1 MKIRTQVTSPI
12 ADKAQHGNMEFLLI
26 NHPLDCPICDKGGEC
41 PLQNQALS
49 HGYAESRFTDEK
61 RTYPKPINISAN
73 VLLDRERCV
82 LCARC
87 TRFSE
92 QIAGDPFIALIER
105 GVLQQV
111 GIYEREPFESYF
123 SGNTIQI
130 CPVGALTSAAYRFRS
145 RPFDLVSTP
154 SIAEHDAC
162 GSAIRVDHRRGV
174 VMRRLAGD
182 DPDVNE
188 EWITDKDRF
197 AHRYG
202 DGDDRLTRPLVR
214 DLRQAQDRLCS
225 GRPPGRRPSTWP
237 SQGLKAAGSAVGV
250 LTGGRLT
257 LEDAYGYAKFARAV
271 LGTNNIDF
279 RARQHSSEEA
289 DFLAHVVAGTGHN
302 VSFADLEN
310 ASSVLLVCLEPE
322 EEAGMIFL
330 RLRKAFRK
338 KGLVSWTLAP
348 YASNG
353 VRKMGTQVI
362 PCAPGDEASL
372 LDELYPATG
381 MTDDQQAEIT
391 LDANSVIL
399 VGERAAGLS
408 GTFSACHRL
417 AERTG
422 ARLAWVPRRAGD
434 RGAVEAGCLPNLL
447 PGGRPVADAAARV
460 DVQTTWG
467 SESLSSL
474 EGRDAD
480 EILIGAADAELKALI
495 VAGVDPNDFVDPQAV
510 LEGLEAV
517 GFLISLETRV
527 SAVTERANVVFPVS
541 LMHERSGTFVNW
553 EGRRRPFGVVIE
565 PPNDMPDLRVLAALA
580 DALGSDLGFR
590 TPAEARAELDELDIW
605 EGERSEAP
613 DYAAGE
619 PAAPSGT
626 SALLATWRMAIDD
639 SRAVAGEPY
648 LQATART
655 PEARMSPSTAASA
668 GIGTVAMISNDR
680 GTITLPAV
688 VDPEMVDGVV
698 WLPSRAPGLGIP
710 QHLAASAGDL
720 VTIGPGISTC
730 ALSSTKRPFDR
741 RSPELVGGLRGRSG
755 GKPMNLLVAAMD
767 LEVFFNEQWWVVLL
781 KALFAFVVLLVL
793 TLFTIWYER
802 RVVARMQHRMGPNM
816 NGPFGLLQSLA
827 DGMKLMFKED
837 FTPTAAD
844 KVVFILAPFVVAI
857 PGVHCLRGDPDGR
870 AGAGTVHRH
879 HHAAAA
885 DRPAGVGAVHRGGRL
900 DRRLRHRARRLVV
913 RVDVLAARR
922 AALQRADDLLRGR
935 DGPGA
940 GRGLPVRRLDVH
952 LGDRGQAS
960 RAGDGFRH
968 TALVCGATAAVV
980 RDLPDLDGRRDQPG
994 AVRPP
999 RGRGRAGRRL
1009 PHRVLLAEV
1018 RPVLPGRVHQHGHRL
1033 RAGHH
1038 AVPRRLARAVAVQP
1052 ACPAPTAGYW
1062 GFLWFVG
1069 KVLVFIFI
1077 FIWLR
1082 GTLPR
1087 LRYDQFMGFGWK
1099 LADPD
1104 LAGLD
1109 RHGRDLEDG
1118 SARGMVQRPRILDR
1132 CRRGVC
1138 RAGRPGVLRRPGGAG
1153 RG

>member
-1 MKIRTQVTSPI
+1 MTVTASGAAPSSAVEQREDLITLTIDDIEVSVPKGTLVIRAAELIGVEIPRFCDHPLLEPVGACRQCLVEVPDGGTGRPIPKPQASCTLEVAPGMKIKTQVTSPI
-12 ADKAQHGNMEFLLI
+12 ADKAQHGNIEFLLI

-111 GIYEREPFESYF
+111 GIYEREPLESYF

-145 RPFDLVSTP
+145 RPFDLMSTP

-214 DLRQAQDRLCS
+214 DGGVLRPAS
-225 GRPPGRRPSTWP
+225 WP
-237 SQGLKAAGSAVGV
+237 EAIDVAVQGLKEAGSSVGV

-257 LEDAYGYAKFARAV
+257 MEDAYGYSKFARAV

-289 DFLAHVVAGTGHN
+289 DFLAHAIAGTGHT

-330 RLRKAFRK
+330 RLRKASQKRH
-338 KGLVSWTLAP
+338 LASWTLAP

-353 VRKMGTQVI
+353 VRKMGTRLI
-362 PCAPGDEASL
+362 SCAPGSEASL
-372 LDELYPATG
+372 LDQLYPVSGDTN
-381 MTDDQQAEIT
+381 DQLAEIV
-391 LDANSVIL
+391 LDENAVIL

-447 PGGRPVADAAARV
+447 PGGRLVADAAARV
-460 DVQTTWG
+460 DTQTTWG
-467 SESLSSL
+467 SESLPSL

-480 EILIGAADAELKALI
+480 EILIGAGDAELQALL
-495 VAGVDPNDFVDPQAV
+495 VAGVDPNDFVDPGAV

-527 SAVTERANVVFPVS
+527 SLVTERANVVFPVS
-541 LMHERSGTFVNW
+541 LMHQRAGTFVNW
-553 EGRRRPFGVVIE
+553 EGRRRYFDVVIE
-565 PPNDMPDLRVLAALA
+565 PPNDMSDLRVLAALA

-590 TPAEARAELDELDIW
+590 TAVEARAELDELGVW
-605 EGERSEAP
+605 EGQPGEPP
-613 DYAAGE
+613 DYSAGE
-619 PAAPSGT
+619 PAEPNGT
-626 SALLATWRMAIDD
+626 TAVLATWRMALDE
-639 SRAVAGEPY
+639 SRAMDGEPY
-648 LQATART
+648 LQATARAA
-655 PEARMSPSTAASA
+655 EARISPGTAARA
-668 GIGTVAMISNDR
+668 GISSVAVISNDR
-680 GTITLPAV
+680 GAITLPAV
-688 VDPEMVDGVV
+688 VDPEIIDGVV

-710 QHLAASAGDL
+710 QHLAATAGDL
-720 VTIGPGISTC
+720 VTIGPG
-730 ALSSTKRPFDR
+730 D
-741 RSPELVGGLRGRSG
+741 EL
-755 GKPMNLLVAAMD
+755 
-767 LEVFFNEQWWVVLL
+767 
-781 KALFAFVVLLVL
+781 
-793 TLFTIWYER
+793 
-802 RVVARMQHRMGPNM
+802 
-816 NGPFGLLQSLA
+816 
-827 DGMKLMFKED
+827 
-837 FTPTAAD
+837 
-844 KVVFILAPFVVAI
+844 
-857 PGVHCLRGDPDGR
+857 
-870 AGAGTVHRH
+870 
-879 HHAAAA
+879 
-885 DRPAGVGAVHRGGRL
+885 
-900 DRRLRHRARRLVV
+900 
-913 RVDVLAARR
+913 
-922 AALQRADDLLRGR
+922 
-935 DGPGA
+935 
-940 GRGLPVRRLDVH
+940 
-952 LGDRGQAS
+952 
-960 RAGDGFRH
+960 
-968 TALVCGATAAVV
+968 AT
-980 RDLPDLDGRRDQPG
+980 
-994 AVRPP
+994 
-999 RGRGRAGRRL
+999 
-1009 PHRVLLAEV
+1009 
-1018 RPVLPGRVHQHGHRL
+1018 
-1033 RAGHH
+1033 
-1038 AVPRRLARAVAVQP
+1038 
-1052 ACPAPTAGYW
+1052 
-1062 GFLWFVG
+1062 
-1069 KVLVFIFI
+1069 
-1077 FIWLR
+1077 
-1082 GTLPR
+1082 
-1087 LRYDQFMGFGWK
+1087 
-1099 LADPD
+1099 
-1104 LAGLD
+1104 
-1109 RHGRDLEDG
+1109 
-1118 SARGMVQRPRILDR
+1118 
-1132 CRRGVC
+1132 
-1138 RAGRPGVLRRPGGAG
+1138 GGASQ
-1153 RG
+1153 